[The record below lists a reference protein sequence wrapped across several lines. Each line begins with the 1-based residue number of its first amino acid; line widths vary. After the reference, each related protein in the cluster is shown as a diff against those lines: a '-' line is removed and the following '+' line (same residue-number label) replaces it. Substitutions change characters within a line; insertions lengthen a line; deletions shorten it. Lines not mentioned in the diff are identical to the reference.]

1 MSTSKTKNV
10 IKNFSKEPIDFML
23 LIVVFI
29 MLALGII
36 MVMSAS
42 SPRSIAET
50 GESYEYVKTQALSAC
65 LGLVAM
71 FVISK
76 IDYRIYKKFYKLI
89 YIAVIILLASVA
101 VIGAS
106 DGRSK
111 KMDKFRVYKFPTI
124 RTCKS
129 WINNLLCFIIIKEQR
144 KIT

>member
-1 MSTSKTKNV
+1 MSVSRTKNI
-10 IKNFSKEPIDFML
+10 IKNFSKEPIDFVL

-65 LGLVAM
+65 LGLIAM

-76 IDYRIYKKFYKLI
+76 IDYKIYKKFYKLI
-89 YIAVIILLASVA
+89 YIAVVILLASVA
-101 VIGAS
+101 VIGSS

-111 KMDKFRVYKFPTI
+111 EMDKFRFY
-124 RTCKS
+124 
-129 WINNLLCFIIIKEQR
+129 
-144 KIT
+144 

>member
-1 MSTSKTKNV
+1 MRESRMKNTN
-10 IKNFSKEPIDFML
+10 KNFSNQPFDFVL

-42 SPRSIAET
+42 SPTSIAET
-50 GESYEYVKTQALSAC
+50 GKSYEYVKTQALSAV

-76 IDYRIYKKFYKLI
+76 IDYKIYKKFYKII
-89 YIAVIILLASVA
+89 YITVIILLASVA

-106 DGRSK
+106 SGRSK
-111 KMDKFRVYKFPTI
+111 TMDKLRIY
-124 RTCKS
+124 
-129 WINNLLCFIIIKEQR
+129 
-144 KIT
+144 